1 MLKCF
6 IPQGETNLTEFENE
20 YTWGKAIANNSAD
33 QFHVD
38 FDNAIDKVKK
48 EFGKKYPIIINGKE
62 IFSDDCFVVSSPSDT
77 RLTVAEFPKA
87 SISDTN
93 NAISSAK
100 NAFEEWSDTPYQKR
114 VEIFRVCADVFSSRK
129 FFLAA
134 IMTFEN
140 GKNRIES
147 MGDVDE
153 AIDFMRFYALQLEK
167 NEGFCKQTMHPNSHE
182 KTQTIMKPYGVWG
195 IIAPF
200 NFPSAIAIGMTTG
213 ALITGNTVI
222 LKPASAAPLSSFQ
235 FAKTLYPRMPMGA
248 INFVTGSGS
257 IVGKTLIESPDVDG
271 IAFTGSREVG
281 MKGFQEFTKSTTK
294 PFISEMGGKNP
305 VIVTK
310 YADLE
315 KASDGVMNAAFG
327 FGGQKCSACSR
338 VYVQNK
344 VADQFISKLVEKT
357 KQLKIGMPWDKQ
369 VFLGPVINKDSKTK
383 FENAVDAAKKDGEI
397 LIGGSVLTSTDL
409 ENGYFVE
416 PTIVTKLPEGHK
428 LMREELF
435 LPFLCIQRY
444 ENFEDAIKLANQSEY
459 GLTAGIFSNDK
470 KQLDEFFSR
479 IQAGVVYANRSASAT
494 TAALVS
500 SQPFVGWK
508 HSGSTGKGAGGGNY
522 LEQFIRSQTQTR
534 CD

>member
-1 MLKCF
+1 MS
-6 IPQGETNLTEFENE
+6 EFENE
-20 YTWGKAIANNSAD
+20 YTWGKVIVSNSTD
-33 QFHVD
+33 KFHAD
-38 FDNAIDKVKK
+38 FDKAIVEVQK
-48 EFGKKYPIIINGKE
+48 EFGKKYPLIIDGKE
-62 IFSDDCFVVSSPSDT
+62 IYSDDCFTVSSPSDT
-77 RLTVAEFPKA
+77 RITVAEFPKA
-87 SISDTN
+87 STDDTK

-100 NAFEEWSDTPYQKR
+100 NAFEEWSNTTYQKR
-114 VEIFRVCADVFSSRK
+114 AEIFRDCANIFSSRK

-147 MGDVDE
+147 IGDMDE
-153 AIDFMRFYALQLEK
+153 TIDFMRFYALQLEK
-167 NEGFCKQTMHPNSHE
+167 NEGFCKQTFHPNPHE

-200 NFPSAIAIGMTTG
+200 NFPSAIAIGMSTA
-213 ALITGNTVI
+213 ALITGNTVV
-222 LKPASAAPLSSFQ
+222 LKPASNTPLSSFQ
-235 FAKTLYPRMPMGA
+235 FAKILYPELPEGA

-257 IVGKTLIESPDVDG
+257 IVGKTLIESSDVDG

-281 MKGFQEFTKSTTK
+281 MKGFQEFTKSTSK

-357 KQLKIGMPWDKQ
+357 KNLKIGMPWKMG
-369 VFLGPVINKDSKTK
+369 VFLGPVINKEAKTK
-383 FENAVDAAKKDGEI
+383 FEDAVNLAKKDGEI
-397 LIGGSVLTSTDL
+397 LTGGSILTSPEF

-416 PTIVTKLPEGHK
+416 PTIVTQLPEEHK
-428 LMREELF
+428 LVKEELF

-444 ENFEDAIKLANQSEY
+444 DKFSDAIQLANQTEY

-470 KQLDEFFSR
+470 KQLDEFFSK
-479 IQAGVVYANRSASAT
+479 IQAGVVYTNRFASAT

-508 HSGSTGKGAGGGNY
+508 NSGSTGKGAGGENY
-522 LEQFIRSQTQTR
+522 LQQFMRTQTQTR